1 MYSFTLEESYAS
13 ARPESG
19 QLAASKVEAWFS
31 SRQKS
36 ANSRPTEK
44 HGAETRRT
52 ELHSRDIWPST
63 LPQEYTVKEL
73 EKEKT
78 KSVPK
83 NNFAVYIDSVFRHNN
98 YQGVRH
104 SNRRKE
110 HQEPRLTCRDNND
123 NDQDDDAN
131 DQAHAHL
138 HVLPPHLLPHTVG
151 TSAESLCRYSQVVR
165 LVLKGVKALSTLRH
179 LVDILAHHPHGIIN
193 LLQPSQHCYRK
204 LKQSVSRAAERS
216 IFSFQSTGNSAS
228 LVPSTVLTG
237 LESVASPE
245 RSRNAIL
252 FFLAAA

>member
-52 ELHSRDIWPST
+52 ELHSRDTWPST

-98 YQGVRH
+98 
-104 SNRRKE
+104 
-110 HQEPRLTCRDNND
+110 CRDNND

-193 LLQPSQHCYRK
+193 LLQFTKSALLSQIET
-204 LKQSVSRAAERS
+204 ER
-216 IFSFQSTGNSAS
+216 I
-228 LVPSTVLTG
+228 
-237 LESVASPE
+237 
-245 RSRNAIL
+245 
-252 FFLAAA
+252 